1 MFRFAHPYYI
11 FMLLLL
17 AGAAW
22 FVLRRR
28 IRQGLLFAP
37 LARIGPRRA
46 GWHALARTIAP
57 ALFLLGVACAIVA
70 LARPQTV
77 FSRIKR
83 QADVIAIQMVVDM
96 SGSMQALD
104 FSTRDA
110 YRSRLDV
117 VKQTFIDFVQVR
129 PDDLIGLVTFGGYAT
144 TRTPLTIDHHALNQT
159 LKGLEIPKTA
169 YDANG
174 RILNEEELLT
184 AIGDGLATACARLKD
199 TKVKSRIVVL
209 LTDGESNTGIIKPE
223 EAAKAAKTLG
233 VRVYTIGV
241 GTTGRAPVIVRDMLG
256 REAVQYMDVRLDE
269 DLLRGIAKT
278 TNGKYFNVRDPQAL
292 QRAVQDINKLE
303 RTRVEQEVYEQYNE
317 LFPYVLIP
325 GALLILLG
333 AWGNAV
339 FTKSMV

>member
-1 MFRFAHPYYI
+1 MFRFAHPYYL
-11 FMLLLL
+11 FLLL
-17 AGAAW
+17 ALGAAAW
-22 FVLRRR
+22 LVYRRR
-28 IRQGLLFAP
+28 VRQGLLFAP
-37 LARIGPRRA
+37 LGRLGPRRA
-46 GWHALARTIAP
+46 GWQALARAVSP
-57 ALFLLGVACAIVA
+57 ALFLLGVAAAIVA

-77 FSRIKR
+77 FSRVKR
-83 QADVIAIQMVVDM
+83 QADVIAIQMLVDM

-117 VKQTFIDFVQVR
+117 VKQTFVDFVQMR

-144 TRTPLTIDHHALNQT
+144 TRTPLTIDHHALVQT
-159 LKGLEIPKTA
+159 LKGLEVPKTA

-174 RILNEEELLT
+174 QMLNEEELLT
-184 AIGDGLATACARLKD
+184 AIGDGLATGCARLKD
-199 TKVKSRIVVL
+199 AKVKSKVIVL

-223 EAAKAAKTLG
+223 EAMKAAKALG

-241 GTTGRAPVIVRDMLG
+241 GTTGRAPVIVRDMFG

-269 DLLRGIAKT
+269 DLLRSIAQAT
-278 TNGKYFNVRDPQAL
+278 SAKYFNVRDPQAL
-292 QRAVQDINKLE
+292 ARAVQDINKLE
-303 RTRVEQEVYEQYNE
+303 RTRVEQEIFEQYNE

-333 AWGNAV
+333 AWGNALL
-339 FTKSMV
+339 TKSMV